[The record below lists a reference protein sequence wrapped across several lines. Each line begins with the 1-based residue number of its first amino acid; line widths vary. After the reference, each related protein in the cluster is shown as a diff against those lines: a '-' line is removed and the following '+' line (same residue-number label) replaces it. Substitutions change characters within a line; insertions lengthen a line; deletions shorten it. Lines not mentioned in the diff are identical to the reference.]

1 MPEELKEVVVKSKDL
16 ILDIHLNLK
25 TANNKKV
32 VAVEHNIPLTAIL
45 EPMFIKDGAKKIEQ
59 IVNMLG
65 VEVFNTMVRD
75 FFLNKVEDMHKTQN
89 FIEHK
94 TLIDTIQDN
103 QSIIEINNA
112 DGSKEQKVLVKP
124 VISEETNLIVELEET
139 TANEVPDEYQ
149 LNDGE
154 ENLIPD
160 IEMTEQQLTEIKP
173 PEIKPKPT
181 NPSTNSALGGIVD
194 NSSRPLPKVRLS

>member
-1 MPEELKEVVVKSKDL
+1 MPEEQKVTVKSKDL
-16 ILDIHLNLK
+16 ILEIHLNLK

-139 TANEVPDEYQ
+139 ANEVPDEYQ

-160 IEMTEQQLTEIKP
+160 IEMTEQQLTEVKP
-173 PEIKPKPT
+173 PESKP
-181 NPSTNSALGGIVD
+181 N
-194 NSSRPLPKVRLS
+194 RLTL

>member
-139 TANEVPDEYQ
+139 ENEVPDEYQ

-160 IEMTEQQLTEIKP
+160 IEMTEQQLTEVKP
-173 PEIKPKPT
+173 PESKPKPPNVVT
-181 NPSTNSALGGIVD
+181 NAALGGIVD

>member
-1 MPEELKEVVVKSKDL
+1 MPEEQKVTVKSKDL
-16 ILDIHLNLK
+16 ILEIHLNLK

-139 TANEVPDEYQ
+139 TNEVPDEYQ

-160 IEMTEQQLTEIKP
+160 IEMTEQQLTEVKPTEPKP
-173 PEIKPKPT
+173 PNVVT
-181 NPSTNSALGGIVD
+181 NAALGGIID